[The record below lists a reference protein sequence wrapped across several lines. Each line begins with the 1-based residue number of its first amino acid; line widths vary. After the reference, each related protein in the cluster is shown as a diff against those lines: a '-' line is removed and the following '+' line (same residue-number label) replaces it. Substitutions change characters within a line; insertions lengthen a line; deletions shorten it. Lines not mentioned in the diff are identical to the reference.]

1 LEETERSL
9 KIEAVKP
16 WMETPLDKTTSV
28 STTTLNRQS
37 TVVHEALSYLLYL
50 GFGSAAIAI
59 PRMDRLLGP
68 VNDTGIAEIRKE
80 SRESIKSWL

>member
-1 LEETERSL
+1 
-9 KIEAVKP
+9 
-16 WMETPLDKTTSV
+16 METPLDKTTSV

-59 PRMDRLLGP
+59 PRITGAPNGPIIGSSERYGDRRDKEGKP
-68 VNDTGIAEIRKE
+68 GIH
-80 SRESIKSWL
+80 